1 MIFLMENNLYIN
13 GCSYT
18 AGNYLEE
25 QETWPF
31 KLSKLSNTTLYN
43 CAINGQSMGSI
54 YLNSISHLR
63 ELDSK
68 NTSVVIGGT
77 WPGRDYFTYKGFN
90 INLTPVDFE
99 EVNLRSKV
107 SRLRRLNSHKHID
120 INSDEFNYEAHII
133 RRKDLDKKILPIY
146 LAKRE
151 YLKQLILHNPEY
163 KEDAFTK
170 DLNYLIGLQS
180 FLENNKFNYHIM
192 LFGSNNK
199 FLNYINKDKVIH
211 FNITENPTGHP
222 TADDCTL
229 ISKMLHETIF

>member
-1 MIFLMENNLYIN
+1 M
-13 GCSYT
+13 
-18 AGNYLEE
+18 
-25 QETWPF
+25 
-31 KLSKLSNTTLYN
+31 
-43 CAINGQSMGSI
+43 
-54 YLNSISHLR
+54 
-63 ELDSK
+63 
-68 NTSVVIGGT
+68 
-77 WPGRDYFTYKGFN
+77 
-90 INLTPVDFE
+90 
-99 EVNLRSKV
+99 
-107 SRLRRLNSHKHID
+107 
-120 INSDEFNYEAHII
+120 NSDEFNYEAHII